1 MHNKRYMNLN
11 IEENDY
17 IFDMFKIYL
26 TSTCTF
32 NRKNEKSPFILSDTY
47 YCWHSLIEL
56 AIDEKV
62 KRMICKALFN

>member
-1 MHNKRYMNLN
+1 MELKLKKNV
-11 IEENDY
+11 Y
-17 IFDMFKIYL
+17 IFDMFKICL

-32 NRKNEKSPFILSDTY
+32 NRKNKKSPFILGDTY
-47 YCWHSLIEL
+47 YCWHSLIKL